1 LIFATR
7 NPSEHGINDLANFI
21 SFGASPRGSINLA
34 MAAKAHAFL
43 KGRAF
48 VIPDDVQAM
57 ASDVLKHRIGVTYEA
72 EVANLKP
79 EDLIQQ
85 IISRVEVP

>member
-1 LIFATR
+1 MFATR
-7 NPSEHGINDLANFI
+7 YPADYGIGDLAHYI

-34 MAAKAHAFL
+34 VAAKAHAFL
-43 KGRAF
+43 NGRAF

-57 ASDVLKHRIGVTYEA
+57 APDVLKHRMGLSYEA

>member
-1 LIFATR
+1 MGM
-7 NPSEHGINDLANFI
+7 S
-21 SFGASPRGSINLA
+21 
-34 MAAKAHAFL
+34 
-43 KGRAF
+43 
-48 VIPDDVQAM
+48 
-57 ASDVLKHRIGVTYEA
+57 YEA